1 MEDEEILAN
10 LSKVAQVLTM
20 VHGPF
25 VSRVYMATRAT
36 LLTWSKANSFTIASI
51 ESPLPAVLIFD
62 SFLSPRSFLSLPT
75 QSSSFVPYPLSLKS
89 TLESRYKLK
98 VHFRSP
104 DYSAGVYE
112 LYWVHFRGNTQVVYI
127 ATLQPGEEVV
137 QYTSAGH
144 LYMLTGQSSTPQDT
158 GRNNNFSA
166 FDYHIHLPKAL
177 CLLLMPAINIPDD
190 TNGLLVTLTPQLIAT
205 GMNLEILREYSSDLF
220 GTSIKDILLTYW
232 QLHRQVCIPP
242 SMWALKPLYPS
253 SPHTDHFP
261 MATSPWLFTR
271 FFIPPEL
278 LQEVKTA
285 YLLLRQERKREM
297 VNGTVVEEEN
307 DKVGEGFISLVF
319 NQYIRPTFQLPLPP
333 ALASRLS
340 SALLR
345 LSEKALSLPQQS
357 LSIVSSY
364 GVREY
369 GQGAVVRAHVDPP
382 LSSPLTAILHIH
394 SDCQREKDQTCWP
407 FHVPSRIG
415 VDEGA
420 WWVGGGDNS
429 RNEDIDVDSNGNTLE
444 DSSHVMSIEQAE
456 GEVLLL
462 HTAQLPHARLLSF
475 TKGTYYGNFYVHMK
489 TADWGDRVEVMALE

>member
-1 MEDEEILAN
+1 MEDEDTLTN

-25 VSRVYMATRAT
+25 VSRVYMATMAT
-36 LLTWSKANSFTIASI
+36 LLTWSATNSFTIASI

-62 SFLSPRSFLSLPT
+62 SFLSPQSFLSLPT
-75 QSSSFVPYPLSLKS
+75 HSTSFVPYPLSLKP

-104 DYSAGVYE
+104 YYSACIYE
-112 LYWVHFRGNTQVVYI
+112 LYWVHFRGNTQVVHI

-158 GRNNNFSA
+158 EHISNYSA

-177 CLLLMPAINIPDD
+177 CLLLMPAIHIPDD
-190 TNGLLVTLTPQLIAT
+190 TNGLLVTLTPHLIAT
-205 GMNLEILREYSSDLF
+205 GMNLDILREYSSDLF

-242 SMWALKPLYPS
+242 SMWALKPLFPTP
-253 SPHTDHFP
+253 PHTDHFP

-271 FFIPPEL
+271 FFIPPKL

-297 VNGTVVEEEN
+297 VKDTIVEEE
-307 DKVGEGFISLVF
+307 KVGEGFISLVF

-340 SALLR
+340 SALL
-345 LSEKALSLPQQS
+345 LQSEKALSLPQQS

-369 GQGAVVRAHVDPP
+369 GQGAVIRAHVDPP

-394 SDCQREKDQTCWP
+394 SDCQREKDHTCWP
-407 FHVPSRIG
+407 FHVPRRVG

-420 WWVGGGDNS
+420 CWVGGGGDKS
-429 RNEDIDVDSNGNTLE
+429 RSEDLAVDSDGNTLE

-462 HTAQLPHARLLSF
+462 HTAQLPHARLLPF

-489 TADWGDRVEVMALE
+489 TADWGDRVEVKALD